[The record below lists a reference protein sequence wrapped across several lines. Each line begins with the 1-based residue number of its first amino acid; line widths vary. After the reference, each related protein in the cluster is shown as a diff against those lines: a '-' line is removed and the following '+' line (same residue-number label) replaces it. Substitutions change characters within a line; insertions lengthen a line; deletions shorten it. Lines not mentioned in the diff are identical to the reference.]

1 MISSPWLAEMN
12 INLLWR
18 AGGAQGMN
26 PFDLFS
32 GSLSFQW
39 APFNQL
45 HHGLVSPNCAIEV
58 TFLVFKLET
67 NKDVADP

>member
-39 APFNQL
+39 APFN
-45 HHGLVSPNCAIEV
+45 
-58 TFLVFKLET
+58 
-67 NKDVADP
+67 